1 MSEAVSVFRLAGKL
15 TKTLRVFSRDAC
27 YQVAVTGAGKANCHS
42 LHGQIRTIYTFAE
55 YQSRWISPCVGP
67 EACNAAHSTPD
78 YATKPGV
85 SRSMSPNMECQRLK
99 SRDIPHSH
107 ALVHRRYSHTQPIFS
122 SFLPSCSS
130 AFLQNLLPSVE
141 LRAKSNIDLLYHTR
155 SGSWW
160 PTRPKNCD
168 ACHQLP
174 KVSATAFVAKIS
186 QAKRFRHGILD
197 ELAVLGSSTA
207 RREPQRIYPRGL
219 DQVEEPFRQTLF
231 DNHAQSALQVYCSHS
246 SLSARHLSASHC

>member
-1 MSEAVSVFRLAGKL
+1 MVNHV
-15 TKTLRVFSRDAC
+15 
-27 YQVAVTGAGKANCHS
+27 QS
-42 LHGQIRTIYTFAE
+42 LYTFAE
-55 YQSRWISPCVGP
+55 YQSRWISPGIAP
-67 EACNAAHSTPD
+67 EARNAAQSTPD
-78 YATKPGV
+78 YATKSGV
-85 SRSMSPNMECQRLK
+85 SRSMSPSMEYQRLK
-99 SRDIPHSH
+99 SRDIPYSH
-107 ALVHRRYSHTQPIFS
+107 TLVHRRYGHTQPIFS

-130 AFLQNLLPSVE
+130 AFPQDLLPSVE
-141 LRAKSNIDLLYHTR
+141 PRATSNIDLFYHTR

-160 PTRPKNCD
+160 LNRPKNYD

-174 KVSATAFVAKIS
+174 KVSATAFVAKTS
-186 QAKRFRHGILD
+186 QAKRFPHAILD

-207 RREPQRIYPRGL
+207 RREPQCIYPRGL